1 VGFQKV
7 KSLIHSLEVVND
19 CAKRGVTLK
28 TDFKD
33 VTKDVQQQK
42 YLFHVIEAH
51 RSHFKSYNKPR
62 LQNFFIFKTHLFS
75 RFI

>member
-19 CAKRGVTLK
+19 CAERGVKLK

-42 YLFHVIEAH
+42 YLFYVIEAH

-62 LQNFFIFKTHLFS
+62 LQNF
-75 RFI
+75 

>member
-19 CAKRGVTLK
+19 CAERGVKLK

-42 YLFHVIEAH
+42 YLVQMIEAH
-51 RSHFKSYNKPR
+51 RSHFKSYNKPH
-62 LQNFFIFKTHLFS
+62 LQSFNF
-75 RFI
+75 